1 MVTLVLVLIMSVYM
15 IRREHKAI
23 KQLKKKIERYD

>member
-1 MVTLVLVLIMSVYM
+1 MITLVLVLIMSVYM

-23 KQLKKKIERYD
+23 KQLKKELERYD